1 MGLWLRESLRVGAV
15 SLEGEAVPLVKAWLR
30 RLGLGIVAAAA
41 LTGCATGYVPPPYPP
56 GMSAR
61 ANRPDAAP
69 RPDLDPDVTQGI
81 QSHGLDRAIGR

>member
-1 MGLWLRESLRVGAV
+1 MRKRVSGQDVMSRSDA
-15 SLEGEAVPLVKAWLR
+15 APVKAWLR

-56 GMSAR
+56 GMSAG